1 MKLMNLSNQSSSAI
15 LILNPAA
22 WGNGTINPI
31 NLYLGMAPEGANSM
45 IRLSRG
51 DAPVQYAKNGWRHW
65 CRVLDHELTLIF
77 FKHCPHCA
85 DLEPALQKKID
96 EVSAAILREA
106 TI

>member
-1 MKLMNLSNQSSSAI
+1 MLKQLDK
-15 LILNPAA
+15 
-22 WGNGTINPI
+22 
-31 NLYLGMAPEGANSM
+31 
-45 IRLSRG
+45 G
-51 DAPVQYAKNGWRHW
+51 DAPIQINEKMWQHW